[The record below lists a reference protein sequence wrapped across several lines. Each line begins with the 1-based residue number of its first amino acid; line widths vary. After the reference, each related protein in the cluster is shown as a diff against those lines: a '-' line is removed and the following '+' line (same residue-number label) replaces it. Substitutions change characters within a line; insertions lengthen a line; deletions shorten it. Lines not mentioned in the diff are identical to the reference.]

1 MHPCQCLIIR
11 SSINTIASWKCFQ
24 NHFAG
29 EKIVDRSWWARTGT
43 TTLSPAKM
51 FQRAMTDIGNK
62 MLCQGCQYRVTRE
75 MRTPGA
81 LTIAAEMKTRPTL
94 ILFQTQPRLSGHPPF
109 IHNNITESG
118 RFREWSYEDYNLVEE
133 SSFFRFTHLSFV
145 DCKAGGF
152 NSRFKFSIHLQH
164 KILPPKIALKL
175 FDQYVFT
182 CI

>member
-11 SSINTIASWKCFQ
+11 SSINTIASWECFQ

-62 MLCQGCQYRVTRE
+62 MPIPSDQRNVRPRSFDHSCRDE
-75 MRTPGA
+75 N
-81 LTIAAEMKTRPTL
+81 KTDTAV
-94 ILFQTQPRLSGHPPF
+94 PRLSGHPRF

-118 RFREWSYEDYNLVEE
+118 RFRDWNYEDYNPVEE
-133 SSFFRFTHLSFV
+133 SSLFRFTHLSFV
-145 DCKAGGF
+145 DCEAGGF
-152 NSRFKFSIHLQH
+152 DSKMSLNLVF
-164 KILPPKIALKL
+164 IL
-175 FDQYVFT
+175 
-182 CI
+182 